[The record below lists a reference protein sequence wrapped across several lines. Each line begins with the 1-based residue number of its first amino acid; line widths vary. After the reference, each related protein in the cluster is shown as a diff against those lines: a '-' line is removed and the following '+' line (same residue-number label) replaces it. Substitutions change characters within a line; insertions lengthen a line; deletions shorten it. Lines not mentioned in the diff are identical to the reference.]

1 MFSDCKGSPRAKQI
15 VRHALASFEAKVTFF
30 RIPEFG
36 ASTAG
41 GHFLTKSQLIIGDA
55 SFNLGIFWWPKLI
68 GKFQLVMDQVLKIG
82 FLGTKNPKERC
93 CTIQYSLIDFANFF
107 SVLLTFNSFCRWGN
121 LLLLLSSRFFF
132 LSCLG
137 RPRSQWP
144 AQAILKEKS

>member
-107 SVLLTFNSFCRWGN
+107 SVLLTFNNVCRWGN

-132 LSCLG
+132 LTCFG
-137 RPRSQWP
+137 RPRSR
-144 AQAILKEKS
+144 IVS